1 MKQLIILSQ
10 APLTP
15 QIRRNCYIDEFIN
28 AGYTNI
34 EFWDISQ
41 YLHPGIKLKD
51 ELQDEHIK
59 YIPNIETLSASIDNL
74 NVENSIFILDF
85 PQGWNTRHLFRVLS
99 DKECIYVRI
108 DMYANTYLYI
118 SKWKQLSK
126 LFSKQLVHIIKEKT
140 KSILY
145 NFYTKKYHIQPFKRY
160 YSSSALS
167 KVNRTD
173 KINHPD
179 YEELKYSP
187 TAPAVSGKYI
197 LFIDTYFGYHP
208 DDKFIYK
215 YSSHA
220 SPEEYQKS
228 LKNFFSYLE
237 QKYKMP
243 VIIAAHPKSDYAPD
257 TFGGREIIKYKTKDL
272 VCFADK
278 IILQLCNTISWVT
291 LVDKPFI
298 FITTKGYEM
307 YPLRRRR
314 LRMLAQILGMGIF
327 NIDTCNWDNITFTN
341 VTTPKRLD
349 YIYTYLTD
357 KEIENK
363 KNIDILTH
371 SFESL

>member
-15 QIRRNCYIDEFIN
+15 QIKRNCYLDEFIE
-28 AGYTNI
+28 AGYTTTQ
-34 EFWDISQ
+34 FWDISQ
-41 YLHPGIKLKD
+41 YIHPGIKLKD
-51 ELQDEHIK
+51 ELQDEHISFISNLEELNK
-59 YIPNIETLSASIDNL
+59 HIDKLNL
-74 NVENSIFILDF
+74 KNSVFILDF
-85 PQGWNTRHLFRVLS
+85 PQGWHTRHLFKTLS
-99 DKECIYVRI
+99 DKGCTYIRI

-126 LFSKQLVHIIKEKT
+126 LFSKQLI
-140 KSILY
+140 SILKVKAQNISY
-145 NFYTKKYHIQPFKRY
+145 CFYAYKYHIKPFKRY

-187 TAPAVSGKYI
+187 TTPVINGKYI

-215 YSSHA
+215 YSSHT
-220 SPEEYQKS
+220 SPIDYHKS
-228 LKNFFSYLE
+228 LKNFFSFLE
-237 QKYKMP
+237 QKYQMP
-243 VIIAAHPKSDYAPD
+243 VVIAAHPKSDYPSD
-257 TFGGREIIKYKTKDL
+257 TFGKREIIKYKTKDL
-272 VCFADK
+272 VYFADK

-291 LVDKPFI
+291 LVNKPLI

-307 YPLRRRR
+307 YPLRKRR
-314 LRMLAQILGMGIF
+314 LYMLAQILGMKVF
-327 NIDTCNWDNITFTN
+327 NIDKCDWNYITFSKIIQQ
-341 VTTPKRLD
+341 KRLD

-357 KEIENK
+357 KDIENK